1 VNALTENMSQDYR
14 YTLEKGSKK
23 HLCPSCEQKRFV
35 RYVDNITGDYLPSI
49 YGKCDR
55 AENCGYFQN
64 PYSDGYFKTQQE
76 GQNPVYFIPRPPKP
90 KQVFFD
96 IDTYSKASDPKRYSS
111 NTFIQ
116 NIVQNKNFNLNIEDV
131 LEVSQLYQLGTILKG
146 FCKGGVSFPFIDIH
160 QNINAVQVKTFDNNN
175 KTKFTNKL
183 DKVILSELKKENRAV
198 PEWLKGHI
206 QYGSQEGYYN
216 CLFGEHLLKM
226 FPSNPVGLV
235 EAPKTA
241 IYCALFF
248 GLPKNDTDLI
258 FLAAGAKGYLK
269 KNDKLKVL
277 QNRFVLVFPD
287 LSNEGTTFNQWQSKL
302 KEYESKLKNTTF
314 EFSKVLEKFATP
326 EQRTNGA
333 DIADVLAALD
343 WNQYSPRQRAKK
355 QQIEGGKNKVVQIS
369 EQAPMERKSTFST
382 LKKSNIESINTVKEI
397 GKIANVSHDT
407 KKESYSNL
415 FTQPEPT
422 EDWSSEIKEL
432 ENYFNSVTIPENKI
446 KLNQCELVTDP
457 KKLIEWNMTAVKANN
472 GNKYFKDNLEALKQ
486 LKTKHNEQQN

>member
-1 VNALTENMSQDYR
+1 MSQDYR
-14 YTLEKGSKK
+14 YTLQKGSKK
-23 HLCPSCEQKRFV
+23 HLCPSCEKKRFV

-55 AENCGYFQN
+55 TENCRYFQD
-64 PYSDGYFKTQQE
+64 PYSDGYHKGQQDPHKFTFRE
-76 GQNPVYFIPRPPKP
+76 IAPPR

-131 LEVSQLYQLGTILKG
+131 LEVSQLYQLGTVLKG
-146 FCKGGVSFPFIDIH
+146 FCKGGVSFPFIDIDK
-160 QNINAVQVKTFDNNN
+160 NINAVQVKTFDSGNHTTGTSWLHTILKHQLEQKPSWLESYLKN
-175 KTKFTNKL
+175 
-183 DKVILSELKKENRAV
+183 DKIT
-198 PEWLKGHI
+198 
-206 QYGSQEGYYN
+206 N

-226 FPSNPVGLV
+226 FPSNPIGLI

-241 IYCALFF
+241 IYCTLFF
-248 GLPKNDTDLI
+248 GLPKNDTDLV
-258 FLAAGAKGYLK
+258 FLAAGAKDWLNFNK
-269 KNDKLKVL
+269 IKVL
-277 QNRFVLVFPD
+277 QNRFVFVFPD
-287 LSNEGTTFNQWQSKL
+287 LSKEGTTFNQWQSKL

-326 EQRTNGA
+326 EQRIKGA
-333 DIADVLAALD
+333 DIADIIAALD

-432 ENYFNSVTIPENKI
+432 ENYFNSVTIPENTI

-472 GNKYFKDNLEALKQ
+472 GNKYFKDSLEALKQ